1 MTRRTVPA
9 IAVLLAAPLLAH
21 DRPPSPLDQVRFDQK
36 LGGSVA
42 LDATVRDETGREV
55 RFGDLLEGRPAV
67 IAFVKY
73 DCATL
78 CPLALEGLAIT
89 LKGVGLEPGRDFD
102 VIASSLD
109 PAEGTA
115 EAARARSELVA
126 RSGKAGAGL
135 HFVTAGPTEGTRL
148 MESAGFRAAVYDE
161 KTRQFARERRA
172 GRLSR
177 RGDSPLH
184 LRYRGAGARP
194 PLRAHRGR
202 RRADGSITDRALLF
216 CFHYDP
222 ANGRYSLAIVNLV
235 RVAGVATVLALLA
248 FLVLARPKRTA
259 GATLEGA
266 P

>member
-148 MESAGFRAAVYDE
+148 MESAGFRAVYDE
-161 KTRQFARERRA
+161 KTRQFAHASGVVVVSPDGVICRYIYGIEVPARDLRFALTEAA
-172 GRLSR
+172 G
-177 RGDSPLH
+177 
-184 LRYRGAGARP
+184 
-194 PLRAHRGR
+194 GR
-202 RRADGSITDRALLF
+202 IGSITDRALLF